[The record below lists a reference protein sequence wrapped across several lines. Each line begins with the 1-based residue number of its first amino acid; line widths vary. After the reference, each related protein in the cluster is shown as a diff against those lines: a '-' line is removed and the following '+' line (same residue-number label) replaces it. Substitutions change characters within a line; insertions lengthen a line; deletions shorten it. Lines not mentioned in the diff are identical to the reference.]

1 VRDFSFKFPPT
12 PPIRF
17 ALSTFARSKAAMR
30 NAYDPPPDP
39 NESPAKG
46 HRMKAEN
53 LLAELNRLRKDIDED
68 KSDIEW
74 LTLHHVFCFVSYKIG
89 EFQKYV
95 EQQDAE
101 GAFDEYDG

>member
-1 VRDFSFKFPPT
+1 
-12 PPIRF
+12 
-17 ALSTFARSKAAMR
+17 
-30 NAYDPPPDP
+30 
-39 NESPAKG
+39 
-46 HRMKAEN
+46 MKAEN

-101 GAFDEYDG
+101 GAFDEFEG